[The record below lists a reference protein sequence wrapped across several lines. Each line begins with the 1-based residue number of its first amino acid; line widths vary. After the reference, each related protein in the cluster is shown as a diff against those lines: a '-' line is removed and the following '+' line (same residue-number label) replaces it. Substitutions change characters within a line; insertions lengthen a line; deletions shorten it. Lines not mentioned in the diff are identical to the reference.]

1 MAVLSGSRF
10 THDLAT
16 PECLLL
22 ACRHAAMTVG
32 CKVIDRKRALV
43 MTMRVNLQQQRRTL
57 LIQSNTHVATAMNS
71 TLVAFGT
78 FEPAL
83 QIQIVFW
90 KIGCL
95 SRHKQPRPNTAHHL
109 GQLRM

>member
-43 MTMRVNLQQQRRTL
+43 MHMRVKRQQQRRTL
-57 LIQSNTHVATAMNS
+57 LNQSNTHVATAMNS

-78 FEPAL
+78 LKPAF
-83 QIQIVFW
+83 QIQIIGR
-90 KIGCL
+90 KIG
-95 SRHKQPRPNTAHHL
+95 
-109 GQLRM
+109 